1 MIDIKK
7 ELNDKQYEA
16 AAIADGPQLIIAG
29 AGSGKTRMITY
40 KMAHMIECLGIDAE
54 NILALTFTNKA
65 AAEMKERIRHLIGD
79 KAKPLTVST
88 FHAFGL
94 QLIRRYHDILGYS
107 ARFSIYDPDDTQTA
121 MKEAAEELHIPCE
134 TVNWFEIRELFSS
147 VKTGRTA
154 PLSDS
159 HPYKEWYNFYNRRLK
174 AFNAVDFD
182 DLLAV
187 PLKLLTE
194 NEEVLSAC
202 RHRYRYI
209 LVDEFQDTSTIQY
222 RIVRILAEEHRNL
235 CVVGDDDQSIY
246 SWRGADYQNIVS
258 FEKDFP
264 ERKEIKLEQ
273 NYRSTKNI
281 LDAANHVIA
290 HNHNRKDKKLWT
302 GGESG
307 RHIELFY
314 PADETAEAAF
324 IASTIHSL
332 RFDHHLKYRD
342 FAILVRTNTLCTPL
356 EEELLSNNIPY
367 SVSGGTSFFQRKEI
381 KDIIAYMKVVVNPD
395 DEINLLRIINTPRR
409 GLGVKSVEKLRQFAG
424 SHHCSLYTAM
434 CKIAVSQDRETVFPK
449 VVGDAIED
457 FVRIIESYREK
468 FDDPK
473 TKVSAALSSLLEE
486 LFYYAFIMN
495 EYKNNEKLI
504 KFKFGN
510 VTKFLEMIRRWES
523 DPEREITTLS
533 GFLNRITLIT
543 DSNTDSDKEDKVNL
557 MTIHA
562 SKGLEFNVVFLAGI
576 EEEIIPH
583 KRSLEENPENIEE
596 ERRLFY
602 VAITR
607 ARRHIIMTSCA
618 KRKRSHVWVSAQP
631 SPFLK
636 EIPEELIVYH
646 DPQKKA
652 EEFDPMA
659 LLANLKKTLST
670 S

>member
-1 MIDIKK
+1 MVDIKK
-7 ELNDKQYEA
+7 ELNDRQYEA
-16 AAIADGPQLIIAG
+16 ASVAEGPQLIIAG

-40 KMAHMIECLGIDAE
+40 KMAHMIQCLGIDAK

-65 AAEMKERIRHLIGD
+65 AAEMKDRIRKLIGD

-94 QLIRRYHDILGYS
+94 QLIRRYHSLLGYS

-134 TVNWFEIRELFSS
+134 TVDWYEIRELFSS
-147 VKTGRTA
+147 VKTGRTPELPA
-154 PLSDS
+154 S
-159 HPYKEWYNFYNRRLK
+159 HPYKEWYDFYNRRLK

-182 DLLAV
+182 DLLAI
-187 PLKLLTE
+187 PLKLLQE
-194 NEEVLSAC
+194 NEDARQTC
-202 RHRYRYI
+202 RNLYRYI

-222 RIVRILAEEHRNL
+222 RIVKILAEEHRNL

-246 SWRGADYQNIVS
+246 SWRGADYNNILN

-264 ERKEIKLEQ
+264 ERIEIKLEQ

-281 LDAANHVIA
+281 LEAANHVIA
-290 HNHNRKDKKLWT
+290 NNRNRKEKNLWT

-307 RHIELFY
+307 RHIELFS

-332 RFDHHLKYRD
+332 RFDHHLKYSD

-356 EEELLSNNIPY
+356 EEELLNNNIPY
-367 SVSGGTSFFQRKEI
+367 TISGGTSFFQRKEI
-381 KDIIAYMKVVVNPD
+381 KDIVAYMKVVVNPD

-409 GLGVKSVEKLRQFAG
+409 GLGVKSIEKLRQFAE
-424 SHHCSLYTAM
+424 SHRCSLYTAM
-434 CKIAVSQDRETVFPK
+434 CKIAVSQDRETIFPK
-449 VVGDAIED
+449 ALGDAIEE
-457 FVRIIESYREK
+457 FVRVIESYREK
-468 FDDPK
+468 FEAPHAK
-473 TKVSAALSSLLEE
+473 ASAVLSSLLEE
-486 LFYYAFIMN
+486 IFYYAFIMN
-495 EYKNNEKLI
+495 EYKNSEKLI

-510 VTKFLEMIRRWES
+510 ITKFLDMIRRWES

-543 DSNTDSDKEDKVNL
+543 DSNTETEKEDKVNL

-562 SKGLEFNVVFLAGI
+562 SKGLEFNVVFLAGV

-607 ARRHIIMTSCA
+607 ARRHIVITTCA
-618 KRKRSHVWVSAQP
+618 KRKRGLVRIDAKP

-636 EIPEELIVYH
+636 EIPEELMVTH

-652 EEFDPMA
+652 EAFDPMT